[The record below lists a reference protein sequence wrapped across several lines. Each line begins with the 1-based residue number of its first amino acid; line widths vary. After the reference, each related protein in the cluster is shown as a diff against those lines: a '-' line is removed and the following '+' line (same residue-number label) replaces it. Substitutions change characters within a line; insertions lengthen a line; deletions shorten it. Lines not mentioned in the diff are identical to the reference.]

1 MLTLMFTARSI
12 GREMELQGGCTW
24 MIEGG
29 RRCELVISWFD
40 EVKSSAT
47 LLVAGE
53 TRGMRM
59 VDLGVFT

>member
-1 MLTLMFTARSI
+1 MV
-12 GREMELQGGCTW
+12 
-24 MIEGG
+24 EGG

-40 EVKSSAT
+40 EAKSSAT

-53 TRGMRM
+53 TCGMRM